1 MESGER
7 EGRRFLSGREEDFE
21 ECVALYRDGL
31 FFFLYRMVGSEPD
44 AEELAIDAFAELY
57 LRRDRYDDGRSS
69 VKTYL
74 YTIARSRALDFLRKK
89 RRHQAYASSLEE
101 LPELSGTGEL
111 PEEQAERSARDKA
124 VARAMQKLGPE
135 MRQALYLF
143 YFEKM
148 SYGEIASVMKKNSKQ
163 IDNLLQRAKKEMKEF
178 LGEEGRSLL

>member
-1 MESGER
+1 MQFLFLFQRNESALEHIER
-7 EGRRFLSGREEDFE
+7 KYGRLFRSI
-21 ECVALYRDGL
+21 ALRL
-31 FFFLYRMVGSEPD
+31 LGSEQD

-101 LPELSGTGEL
+101 LPELSGTVHE
-111 PEEQAERSARDKA
+111 PEIRPAERSARDKA

-135 MRQALYLF
+135 TRQALYLF
-143 YFEKM
+143 YCEKM

>member
-1 MESGER
+1 MHLGDGIH
-7 EGRRFLSGREEDFE
+7 EGVLKACASFVNIALVRPVADVFDLFEIIREE
-21 ECVALYRDGL
+21 
-31 FFFLYRMVGSEPD
+31 EPD

-148 SYGEIASVMKKNSKQ
+148 SYGEIASVMKKSSKQ